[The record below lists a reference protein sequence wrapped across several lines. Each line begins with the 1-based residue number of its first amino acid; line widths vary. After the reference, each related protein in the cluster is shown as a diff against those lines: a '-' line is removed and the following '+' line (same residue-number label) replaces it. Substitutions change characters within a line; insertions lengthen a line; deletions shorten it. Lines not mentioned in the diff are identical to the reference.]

1 MPKSKIISSISK
13 ELKRRRPEGEQKAE
27 QDIREIQRNQF
38 VQLAN
43 DLRIMMQ
50 KPSSYDSERER
61 MALSIGEFINLSY
74 QMIADKEEI
83 ISRMKKE
90 MKKAIEVN
98 EKFKTIVSSIAE
110 KDMDVDMTLF
120 VEWSKDGK
128 NSSTVSCI

>member
-120 VEWSKDGK
+120 VE
-128 NSSTVSCI
+128 